1 MDFIKKYINWFLVL
15 LIIILLIIVFKY
27 IFPGRR
33 DGVLHNV
40 YIKDTNVLVR
50 YENEIRRDTIIK
62 WYDKI
67 IYKKSE
73 PEKIYY
79 QKIDTLFI
87 EKTKD
92 LDLMLQVKKENKK
105 LIIKAVNQNGK
116 ILKEYVYD
124 DVSNDFTAIS
134 QKENIFVKSRN
145 FYWNSINPIFNLQWS
160 MLKKNKPDYNFGLE
174 TGINYKEKIEIN
186 SGIMY
191 SPAEKDLLLNTNL
204 KIKF

>member
-15 LIIILLIIVFKY
+15 LIIILLIIIFKY

-33 DGVLHNV
+33 DGALHNV
-40 YIKDTNVLVR
+40 YINDTNVLVR
-50 YENEIRRDTIIK
+50 YENEIRRDTVIK
-62 WYDKI
+62 WYEKI

-79 QKIDTLFI
+79 QKIDTIFT

-105 LIIKAVNQNGK
+105 LIIKAVNQNGR

-124 DVSNDFTAIS
+124 DVSNDFTAVS
-134 QKENIFVKSRN
+134 QKENIFVKSKT
-145 FYWNSINPIFNLQWS
+145 FYWNSISSIFNVQWS
-160 MLKKNKPDYNFGLE
+160 MFNKNKPDYNFGLE

-186 SGIMY
+186 SGILY
-191 SPAEKDLLLNTNL
+191 SPAEKDLFLNTNL